1 MTHTPEAKDAF
12 GSKVSVFVQTYA
24 GRMSF
29 YRTKRFIVI
38 YFILISVI
46 FL

>member
-1 MTHTPEAKDAF
+1 MTHSLESKDAL

-29 YRTKRFIVI
+29 TEQNVLLSY
-38 YFILISVI
+38 ILY
-46 FL
+46 